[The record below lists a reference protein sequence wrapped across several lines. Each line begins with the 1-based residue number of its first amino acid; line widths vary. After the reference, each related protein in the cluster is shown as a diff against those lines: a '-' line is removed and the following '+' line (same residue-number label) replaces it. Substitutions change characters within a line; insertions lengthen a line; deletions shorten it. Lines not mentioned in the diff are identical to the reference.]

1 MEVNVMS
8 KANELYKAM
17 VDYCEK
23 VGDWFLCFT
32 ASKWNDVLETNYAS
46 ATFTALANSGRI
58 EKDKGYGER
67 VYTYQLVPVG
77 KIKEV
82 MEKENAKR
90 EREWAESVIAAYDEN
105 IADIEAEFE
114 EEMKKLEMRKKERI
128 KWANAVLESAKKTI
142 EG

>member
-1 MEVNVMS
+1 MS

-23 VGDWFLCFT
+23 VGDLYLCFT

-58 EKDKGYGER
+58 EKYKGYREK
-67 VYTYQLVPVG
+67 VYTYQLAPVG

-82 MEKENAKR
+82 MDKENAKR
-90 EREWAESVIAAYDEN
+90 EREWAENVIAEYDKN
-105 IADIEAEFE
+105 IARIEALYE
-114 EEMKKLEMRKKERI
+114 EEMKRLEARKEERI
-128 KWANAVLESAKKTI
+128 KWANAALENAKKKI

>member
-1 MEVNVMS
+1 MS

-32 ASKWNDVLETNYAS
+32 ANKWNDVLETNYAS

-58 EKDKGYGER
+58 EKYKGYRER

-82 MEKENAKR
+82 MDKENAKR
-90 EREWAESVIAAYDEN
+90 EREWAERVIAEYDIN
-105 IADIEAEFE
+105 IARIEALYE
-114 EEMKKLEMRKKERI
+114 EEMKRLEARKEERI
-128 KWANAVLESAKKTI
+128 AWANTALENAKKKI